1 MKKIVLIGA
10 LALAAGFSYGQTII
24 PKVGL
29 TLSKWSGDD
38 VEEAKFKPGFTIG
51 AGLNMPLGTGVI
63 SLQPEINYIQK
74 GVKFEEGDIS
84 DKYTLNYLEVPVLV
98 KATFGEGT
106 KFYVNAGPSVAF
118 GLGGKNKWEEGNEE
132 GESDIKFGDED
143 ENSDDFYIEKG
154 TDIGLQLGAGVI
166 VAEKVMIDVRY
177 GLGLTDL
184 YDNNSVKN
192 NVLQFTVGIPL
203 SIGGK

>member
-1 MKKIVLIGA
+1 MKKFLLIGA
-10 LALAAGFSYGQTII
+10 MAFAAGFSYGQTII

-38 VEEAKFKPGFTIG
+38 VDDAKFKPGFTIG
-51 AGLNMPLGTGVI
+51 AGLNMPLGSGMI

-74 GVKFEEGDIS
+74 GGKFEEGDFS
-84 DKYTLNYLEVPVLV
+84 DKYTVNYLEVPVLV

-118 GLGGKNKWEEGNEE
+118 GLGGKNKWEEGDEE

-166 VAEKVMIDVRY
+166 IAEKVMIDVRY

-184 YDNNSVKN
+184 YDDSSVKN

>member
-38 VEEAKFKPGFTIG
+38 VEDAKFKPGFTIG
-51 AGLNMPLGTGVI
+51 AGLNMPLGTGMI

-84 DKYTLNYLEVPVLV
+84 EKYTLNYLEVPVLV

-118 GLGGKNKWEEGNEE
+118 GLGGKYKWEEGDED
-132 GESDIKFGDED
+132 GDGDIKFGDED

-154 TDIGLQLGAGVI
+154 TDIGLQLGVGAI
-166 VAEKVMIDVRY
+166 IAEKVMIDVRY

-184 YDNNSVKN
+184 YDDISVKN